1 MGVPDGGIIMI
12 KLHPISL
19 ASCLTLALVATQ
31 SLAVDEP
38 PRPPMTAL
46 GKIRD
51 LAATVKARRMI
62 EQDPTLAA
70 LNLGVDIENGLARIW
85 GPIPSE
91 KVGEK
96 AVLKLKMIPDISEVR
111 PTFYLEDPAKDPVA
125 ITNTNEDLKRVA
137 VAKPEIETGQMPNS
151 TINGTSPPETQPTKT
166 PEQAPRLFAPRVS
179 TKGRANNET
188 LVRNSAEPI
197 ESLSD
202 QIRDIQKSD
211 TRFTSIHVEN
221 QRGNLVVRRNDVNGR
236 TVMELVGKLRQLPGV
251 RNVMIASD

>member
-1 MGVPDGGIIMI
+1 MI

-19 ASCLTLALVATQ
+19 ASCLTLALMAMPT
-31 SLAVDEP
+31 LAVDEP

-62 EQDPTLAA
+62 EEDPTLAA

-111 PTFYLEDPAKDPVA
+111 PTFYLEDPTKNP
-125 ITNTNEDLKRVA
+125 ITIANNQEELKRVA
-137 VAKPEIETGQMPNS
+137 VAKPEIETGQIPNNN
-151 TINGTSPPETQPTKT
+151 INPTPIPEGQPSKSPEV
-166 PEQAPRLFAPRVS
+166 APRLFAPRVS
-179 TKGRANNET
+179 SKVRTNAET
-188 LVRNSAEPI
+188 LVRNSAEAT

-202 QIRDIQKSD
+202 QIRGIQKSD
-211 TRFTSIHVEN
+211 SRFSSIQVEN
-221 QRGNLVVRRNDVNGR
+221 QGGNLMVRRNDVNGR
-236 TVMELVGKLRQLPGV
+236 TVMELVSKLRQLPGV